1 MSHYLCTLVRV
12 YGASLLVCRPCLLPL
27 HPCFFMNT
35 MSTNYINIGTINHGN
50 KDLTINVPAGTNVT
64 DIVRAFMSDAEEV
77 ETVDD
82 SQPIPEFKYIHIE
95 VTDENERA
103 KVHKMMCNIVRL
115 PRMQQVCDEL
125 YKLMKNRKVL
135 CTINPEAM
143 LKELR
148 RIGLPGEDQEG
159 FSQKNFQHYYRA
171 PKLD

>member
-1 MSHYLCTLVRV
+1 MK
-12 YGASLLVCRPCLLPL
+12 
-27 HPCFFMNT
+27 T
-35 MSTNYINIGTINHGN
+35 MSTNYIHIDTINNGN

-64 DIVRAFMSDAEEV
+64 DIVKAFMSDAEEV
-77 ETVDD
+77 EPEDN
-82 SQPIPEFKYIHIE
+82 SKPIPEFKYIHIE
-95 VTDENERA
+95 VTDDKERA
-103 KVHKMMCNIVRL
+103 QVHKMMCNIVRL

-125 YKLMKNRKVL
+125 YTLMKKRKVL

-171 PKLD
+171 PKID

>member
-1 MSHYLCTLVRV
+1 
-12 YGASLLVCRPCLLPL
+12 
-27 HPCFFMNT
+27 
-35 MSTNYINIGTINHGN
+35 MSTTIIAN
-50 KDLTINVPAGTNVT
+50 NVVHNDHHREIHIDARGAEVS
-64 DIVRAFMSDAEEV
+64 DIVKSCMADAEDV
-77 ETVDD
+77 EPVDN
-82 SQPIPEFKYIHIE
+82 SKPIPEFKYIHIE
-95 VTDENERA
+95 VTDEKERA